1 MEKTGMDRQMIR
13 KNSFRSEKLNIPFS
27 GPAGARC
34 FEESAAIRNAP
45 AYDTERAKSLIPA
58 MPEIRRLVTGLEDTG
73 GLTVFGEV
81 RPDRT
86 ALDRLALEIGKL
98 TTGGHKVSLVMAD
111 AGTLSGAAFCPFR
124 PMCSQSTIKA
134 IYTGAVLEAFP
145 DAITDNGRYIHDA
158 VVYSDNLSYENLR
171 KIYGPDPLRKWCVEA
186 DVDPSFAQPDYPRD
200 KTAADML
207 KMWTR
212 LYCFLNGEARN
223 TDFAAWF
230 ADSAA
235 SAAKQQLGGRCPVQ
249 TKAGWENGL
258 DESRNY
264 DPAAVIPAEYTD
276 GDPLNDECA
285 INDSGIVYTD
295 RGPYLFVIYTDHPFG
310 IFKDYITPN
319 PLLELTEA
327 LYEVQQSLH

>member
-1 MEKTGMDRQMIR
+1 MSIGSFGVLKVSFMAN
-13 KNSFRSEKLNIPFS
+13 KNVSFS
-27 GPAGARC
+27 GPAEARC
-34 FEESAAIRNAP
+34 FEKSAAIRNAP

-58 MPEIRRLVTGLEDTG
+58 MPEIRRLVNGLEDTG

-86 ALDRLALEIGKL
+86 ALDRLAHEIGKL
-98 TTGGHKVSLVMAD
+98 TTGGHKVSLIMAD
-111 AGTLSGAAFCPFR
+111 AGTLSGAAFCPFC
-124 PMCSQSTIKA
+124 PMCSQSTVKA

-145 DAITDNGRYIHDA
+145 DALMDNGRYIHDA

-171 KIYGPDPLRKWCVEA
+171 RIYGPDPLRKWCGEA
-186 DVDPSFAQPDYPRD
+186 DVDPSFARPDYPRN

-207 KMWTR
+207 KMWTH

-310 IFKDYITPN
+310 IFKDYVTPN

>member
-1 MEKTGMDRQMIR
+1 MIR
-13 KNSFRSEKLNIPFS
+13 KKSIKSEKVNISFS
-27 GPAGARC
+27 GPAGERC
-34 FEESAAIRNAP
+34 FEKSQAIRNAP
-45 AYDTERAKSLIPA
+45 EYDAERAKNLIPV
-58 MPEIRRLVTGLEDTG
+58 MPEIRELVSGLEDTVS
-73 GLTVFGEV
+73 LTMFGEF

-86 ALDRLALEIGKL
+86 ALDRLEREIGKL
-98 TTGGHKVSLVMAD
+98 TSGGHKVSLIMAD
-111 AGTLSGAAFCPFR
+111 AGTLSGVAFCPFR
-124 PMCSQSTIKA
+124 PMCSQSTVKG
-134 IYTGAVLEAFP
+134 IYAGAMLEMFP
-145 DAITDNGRYIHDA
+145 AALKDNGRYIHDA

-171 KIYGPDPLRKWCVEA
+171 KIYGPDPMIRWCAEA
-186 DVDPSFAQPDYPRD
+186 DVDPSFAKSDYPRD

-212 LYCFLNGEARN
+212 LYCFLNGAAQN

-235 SAAKQQLGGRCPVQ
+235 SAARQQLGGRCPVQ

-264 DPAAVIPAEYTD
+264 DPSAVIPAEYTD

-285 INDSGIVYTD
+285 INDSGIIYTD
-295 RGPYLFVIYTDHPFG
+295 KGPYLFVIYTDHPFG

-327 LYEVQQSLH
+327 LYAVQQSLH